1 MVFFV
6 DVARASVFFEAV
18 VRVAVF
24 LVLVGFAADARFEFA
39 VAPFFFVV
47 AAARRLFFVSAEA
60 GSLSAVDAVV
70 FLRAALCVV
79 FTP

>member
-1 MVFFV
+1 VVFFV

-24 LVLVGFAADARFEFA
+24 LVLVGFAADARFG

-60 GSLSAVDAVV
+60 GSLSAVDTVV
-70 FLRAALCVV
+70 FLRAALCIV